1 MSKHEINHSLAFRP
15 VVMGRNGMVSSGHHL
30 ASLAGVRIMEEGGNA
45 VDAALATSFVLAV
58 VKPEACGLGGD
69 LFALVHMSKGGKVE
83 ALNASGPA
91 PSRAT
96 IENYRAKGLKAVP
109 TEGPLS
115 IALPGAVDGW
125 MELHAKYATRELARL
140 AADAMTYAGDGFP
153 LYRALGKAIAELAP
167 EFPDVEKYFREPLG
181 DLKPGR
187 VFTQSG
193 VALALEQIVK
203 HGRKGFYDGDVARR
217 MCAAIQAKGGLIR
230 EDDLHGKFAEWVEP
244 LSTTYRDYLVYEQP
258 PVSQGFMVLEMLNI
272 VEGFPLDGMDP
283 VEKVHVMVEAKKLAF
298 EDRINHLED
307 PRFGDPQIAKLIS
320 KEYAHERRDL
330 VSPAAEERRRAAGS
344 FGSDTTYLC
353 AVDHDGN
360 AVSLIQSI
368 FAGFGSRVVAG
379 DMGIVMNNRL
389 CSFGLDP
396 EKVNALAPGKRPAHT
411 LNSYMVFQNGAFL
424 LVGGTPGAD
433 DQPQTNLQVLHHLL
447 DLHMDP
453 QSAIEA
459 PRWSHQPGTPPRH
472 EAPEELKMEEGTP
485 SEVVDGLRRKGH
497 PVVVVD
503 RLSFGGANVIVRDH
517 ETGTLMG
524 GADARRPCYAI
535 GW

>member
-1 MSKHEINHSLAFRP
+1 
-15 VVMGRNGMVSSGHHL
+15 L
-30 ASLAGVRIMEEGGNA
+30 ASLAGVRVMEEGGNA

-96 IENYRAKGLKAVP
+96 IENYRARGLKAVP
-109 TEGPLS
+109 TDGPLS
-115 IALPGAVDGW
+115 IAIPGAVDGW
-125 MELHAKYATRELARL
+125 MELHAKHATRDLPRL
-140 AADAMTYAGDGFP
+140 AADAITYARDGFP

-167 EFPDVEKYFREPLG
+167 EFADVERYFRQPLG

-187 VFTQSG
+187 VFSQTG
-193 VALALEQIVK
+193 VARALEQIAK
-203 HGRKGFYDGDVARR
+203 QGRRGFYESDVARE
-217 MCAAIQAKGGLIR
+217 MCAAIQAKGGLIH
-230 EDDLHGKFAEWVEP
+230 EGDLHGKFAEWLEP
-244 LSTTYRDYLVYEQP
+244 LSTTYRDYVVYEQP

-272 VEGFPLDGMDP
+272 IEGFRLDALDP

-298 EDRINHLED
+298 EDRIDHLED

-320 KEYAHERRDL
+320 KDHARRRRGL
-330 VSPAAEERRRAAGS
+330 ISPAPEERRRATGS

-353 AVDHDGN
+353 AVDRDGN

-379 DMGIVMNNRL
+379 DTGIVMNNRL

-396 EKVNALAPGKRPAHT
+396 AKVNSLAPGKRPAHT
-411 LNSYMVFQNGAFL
+411 LNSYMVFQEGAFL

-433 DQPQTNLQVLHHLL
+433 DQPQTNLQVLHNLL

-453 QSAIEA
+453 QSAIET

-472 EAPEELKMEEGTP
+472 EGPQELRMEEGTAA
-485 SEVVDGLRRKGH
+485 EVIEGLGRKGH
-497 PVVVVD
+497 PVAVVE